1 MSHLNWESTLAPL
14 PFVAILRGLQ
24 FENVEKIVGQLCES
38 GFRAVEIPFNS
49 PDPLKSVELAA
60 HKFGGDILIGGGT
73 VLDAKNVE
81 RIHDVGG
88 QFVVSPNTDH
98 AVIKATKSLDM
109 ISIPGVSSPTEAFA
123 ALQAG
128 ADVLKLFPAENLPPI
143 VVKAMRAVLPKESW
157 LMPVGGI
164 NPRTFGR
171 GSRQVA
177 GFGFRGKGKNLFQA
191 GWFDRPVSHHA
202 RVMWLACKQEERR
215 NEFGS
220 ALAQPIGKMEV
231 CRPDHLRPGK
241 PCPALGTL
249 PLPANGGRDGG
260 ILRSPS

>member
-1 MSHLNWESTLAPL
+1 MGHLNWKSTLAPL

-24 FENVEKIVGQLCES
+24 SDNVEKIVGQLCES

-73 VLDAKNVE
+73 VLDVGNVK

-88 QFVVSPNTDH
+88 QFVVSPNTDR

-123 ALQAG
+123 ALQTG

-143 VVKAMRAVLPKESW
+143 VVKAMRAVLPEESW

-164 NPRTFGR
+164 NPSAIRPYLEAGANGFGLGSSLFRR
-171 GSRQVA
+171 GSTLKDVA
-177 GFGFRGKGKNLFQA
+177 KSADLFISSYKTA
-191 GWFDRPVSHHA
+191 
-202 RVMWLACKQEERR
+202 
-215 NEFGS
+215 
-220 ALAQPIGKMEV
+220 
-231 CRPDHLRPGK
+231 
-241 PCPALGTL
+241 TT
-249 PLPANGGRDGG
+249 
-260 ILRSPS
+260 

>member
-24 FENVEKIVGQLCES
+24 PKNAEKIVGQLCES

-60 HKFGGDILIGGGT
+60 HKFGGDILVGGGT
-73 VLDAKNVE
+73 VLDAGNVE

-123 ALQAG
+123 ALQTG
-128 ADVLKLFPAENLPPI
+128 ADILKLFPAENLPPI

-164 NPRTFGR
+164 NPSAIRPYLEAG
-171 GSRQVA
+171 A
-177 GFGFRGKGKNLFQA
+177 NGFGLGSSLFRQDSTLKEVAKSADLFISSYKTA
-191 GWFDRPVSHHA
+191 
-202 RVMWLACKQEERR
+202 
-215 NEFGS
+215 
-220 ALAQPIGKMEV
+220 
-231 CRPDHLRPGK
+231 
-241 PCPALGTL
+241 TT
-249 PLPANGGRDGG
+249 
-260 ILRSPS
+260 

>member
-24 FENVEKIVGQLCES
+24 SENVEKIVGQLCES

-164 NPRTFGR
+164 NPAAIRPYLEAG
-171 GSRQVA
+171 A
-177 GFGFRGKGKNLFQA
+177 NGFGLGSSLFRQDSTLKEVAKSADLFISSYKTA
-191 GWFDRPVSHHA
+191 
-202 RVMWLACKQEERR
+202 
-215 NEFGS
+215 
-220 ALAQPIGKMEV
+220 
-231 CRPDHLRPGK
+231 
-241 PCPALGTL
+241 TT
-249 PLPANGGRDGG
+249 
-260 ILRSPS
+260 

>member
-24 FENVEKIVGQLCES
+24 PKNAEKIVGQLCES
-38 GFRAVEIPFNS
+38 GFCAVEIPFNS
-49 PDPLKSVELAA
+49 PDPLKSVELAV

-73 VLDAKNVE
+73 VLDAGNVE
-81 RIHDVGG
+81 RIHDIGG

-164 NPRTFGR
+164 NPSAIRPYLEAG
-171 GSRQVA
+171 A
-177 GFGFRGKGKNLFQA
+177 NGFGLGSSLFGPDSTLKEVA
-191 GWFDRPVSHHA
+191 
-202 RVMWLACKQEERR
+202 K
-215 NEFGS
+215 S
-220 ALAQPIGKMEV
+220 ADLFISSYKTA
-231 CRPDHLRPGK
+231 
-241 PCPALGTL
+241 TT
-249 PLPANGGRDGG
+249 
-260 ILRSPS
+260 

>member
-24 FENVEKIVGQLCES
+24 PKNAEKIVGQLCES

-73 VLDAKNVE
+73 VLDAGNVE

-164 NPRTFGR
+164 NPASIRPYLEAG
-171 GSRQVA
+171 A
-177 GFGFRGKGKNLFQA
+177 NGFGLGSSLFGPDSTLKEVA
-191 GWFDRPVSHHA
+191 KSADLFVSSYKTA
-202 RVMWLACKQEERR
+202 T
-215 NEFGS
+215 
-220 ALAQPIGKMEV
+220 I
-231 CRPDHLRPGK
+231 
-241 PCPALGTL
+241 
-249 PLPANGGRDGG
+249 
-260 ILRSPS
+260 